1 MSELGISS
9 FYSSFSSLQFLRS
22 ERFEATREESGQQAR
37 ETERPGPSREAPG
50 QLARAAISELRTAT
64 VERST
69 SAQGFVSS
77 NLASGGIDLGALL
90 DVQGESQDATE
101 ASAAT
106 ISSETRAFSFEFE
119 QSSAFRDISLSLS
132 FESSTQSVTSGFG
145 TAGDFFEDFG
155 DDLLSFAESFLSGGD
170 ADDAEEPEDISDD
183 TLASF
188 ATQSREVAF
197 EFEASSPQRD
207 VAFSFS
213 FSSFES
219 SFSIANLSEEA
230 PATEPPEV
238 LEEPVVADEPAI
250 TEEPVVADEPIV
262 AIPVINEEP
271 IVAEAPAITEEP
283 VIIEEPVVAE
293 TPTASE
299 EPVPTISEEADNRPL
314 SFFQALTFTQEFS
327 LTIETSEQT
336 ITLTESRSVTETTA
350 VSEEPF
356 EVDDQDAPVPSVV
369 LPESLI
375 DESLLDALQNEARNQ
390 SEETDPSVELLDG

>member
-9 FYSSFSSLQFLRS
+9 FSSSFSSLQFLRS
-22 ERFEATREESGQQAR
+22 ERFEATREESGQQTR
-37 ETERPGPSREAPG
+37 ESERTGSNREAPG
-50 QLARAAISELRTAT
+50 QLARTAISELQAAGAELPRN
-64 VERST
+64 
-69 SAQGFVSS
+69 AQGFFAS
-77 NLASGGIDLGALL
+77 NFASGGIDLGALL
-90 DVQGESQDATE
+90 DVQGESEDAPE
-101 ASAAT
+101 ASATT

-145 TAGDFFEDFG
+145 TAGDFFEDFD
-155 DDLLSFAESFLSGGD
+155 DDLLSFAETFLSGGD
-170 ADDAEEPEDISDD
+170 ADDAEEAEDIDDD

-188 ATQSREVAF
+188 TTQSREVAF
-197 EFEASSPQRD
+197 EFEASSPQRE

-219 SFSIANLSEEA
+219 SFSIASLSEEA
-230 PATEPPEV
+230 PVTAPPEV
-238 LEEPVVADEPAI
+238 LEEPVVAEEPVIAEEPAVADEPVVATPVI
-250 TEEPVVADEPIV
+250 DEEPVVA
-262 AIPVINEEP
+262 
-271 IVAEAPAITEEP
+271 EAPEITEEP

-299 EPVPTISEEADNRPL
+299 EPVPAISEEADNRPL

-356 EVDDQDAPVPSVV
+356 EVDDQDAPVPGVV